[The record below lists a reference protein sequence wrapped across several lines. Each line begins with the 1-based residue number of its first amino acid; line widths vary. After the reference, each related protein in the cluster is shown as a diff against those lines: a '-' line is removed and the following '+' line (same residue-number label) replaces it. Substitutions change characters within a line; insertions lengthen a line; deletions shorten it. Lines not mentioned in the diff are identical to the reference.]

1 MRLGSWNKVVLST
14 VFHAK
19 IAMLN
24 IFVKRDEL
32 FIEQAKNGIANRDNG
47 MTLPEVYKPIVRNW
61 RFKNN

>member
-1 MRLGSWNKVVLST
+1 MVLST

-47 MTLPEVYKPIVRNW
+47 MTLPEVYKPIVRN
-61 RFKNN
+61 